1 MCEEIEFEIQEED
14 IPLTMNLED
23 DVYLVEP
30 KTENLEVTPT
40 KETQY
45 FESETGIYYD
55 NVTVNKIPDEY
66 IIPNLGTKTITTNGT
81 YNATDDNLDGYS
93 QVSVETSGVDINDY
107 FETTYSGTSSGLWG
121 NQNFIKKVPD
131 IIIDDSVTSII
142 NLFNGYSNVIVPKI
156 ICNNNVRDFTSVYGS
171 CTNATEIDVSGL
183 DFSNATT
190 GNYMFYGCSKLTSLD
205 LSNFDASKISGT
217 AQNHTIT
224 YMFNGCTNLTNLKFM
239 KNLGKGYVIKATGH
253 NTSTVNLSSC
263 SKLTH
268 ESLIDVINNL
278 YDLNLSYDVAN
289 GGTLYTQNLKI
300 GSTNLAKLT
309 EEEIAIATN
318 KGWTVS

>member
-1 MCEEIEFEIQEED
+1 MATIQEQINQLKVD
-14 IPLTMNLED
+14 KQNL
-23 DVYLVEP
+23 V
-30 KTENLEVTPT
+30 
-40 KETQY
+40 
-45 FESETGIYYD
+45 
-55 NVTVNKIPDEY
+55 
-66 IIPNLGTKTITTNGT
+66 
-81 YNATDDNLDGYS
+81 DNLVAKG
-93 QVSVETSGVDINDY
+93 VEATSEETFTTLVPKVKDIQSGGDISEY
-107 FETTYSGTSSGLWG
+107 FNTTYSGTSSALWG

-142 NLFNGYSNVIVPKI
+142 NLFYNYSNVIVPKI

-171 CTNATEIDVSGL
+171 CANATEIDVSGL

-190 GNYMFYGCSKLTSLD
+190 GNYMFNGCKNLTSLD
-205 LSNFDASKISGT
+205 LSNFDANKIMGS
-217 AQNHTIT
+217 AQNYTIT

-239 KNLGKGYVIKATGH
+239 KNLGKGYVIKANGY
-253 NTSTVNLSSC
+253 NASTVNLSSC

-278 YDLNLSYDVAN
+278 YDLNLTYDVAN
-289 GGTLYTQNLKI
+289 GGTLYTQNLQI

>member
-1 MCEEIEFEIQEED
+1 MATIQEQINQLKID
-14 IPLTMNLED
+14 KQTLVDN
-23 DVYLVEP
+23 LVEKGVEATSDETFTTLVP
-30 KTENLEVTPT
+30 KVKDIQSGGDISE
-40 KETQY
+40 Y
-45 FESETGIYYD
+45 F
-55 NVTVNKIPDEY
+55 N
-66 IIPNLGTKTITTNGT
+66 
-81 YNATDDNLDGYS
+81 
-93 QVSVETSGVDINDY
+93 
-107 FETTYSGTSSGLWG
+107 TTYSGTSPNSWG
-121 NQNFIKKVPD
+121 NENFIKKVPD

-156 ICNNNVRDFTSVYGS
+156 ICNNNVRDFTSVYGN
-171 CTNATEIDVSGL
+171 CTNAIEIDVSGL
-183 DFSNATT
+183 DFSNART

-217 AQNHTIT
+217 AQNYTIT
-224 YMFNGCTNLTNLKFM
+224 YMFNGCKNLTNLKFM

-253 NTSTVNLSSC
+253 NTSTVDLSSC

-289 GGTLYTQNLKI
+289 GGTLYTQKLQI